1 MKDGKVFFQMDVPD
15 KEPIFHGMRQEQ
27 GMSIAKQEELKK
39 QQESEQRYQQELEH
53 YKKDR
58 EHQMEINNQYSI
70 DAKEK
75 REKFQKANEESSRKM
90 SAKDVIMEQARKH
103 RAQKSNSFM
112 ESLRFNV
119 ENTNRTNQLQSQNQS
134 NSRKRSNSM
143 GMSR

>member
-1 MKDGKVFFQMDVPD
+1 MDVPD

-75 REKFQKANEESSRKM
+75 REKFQKANEKSSRKM

-103 RAQKSNSFM
+103 RAQKSNSNSFM